1 MHMTLTVRA
10 MVIFESLGR
19 FPSGLLLLPVKL
31 AINDGSCMLDLDI
44 VVDIVGVVNIVEVS
58 EFDAV
63 DRGTVR
69 VGDVVRLVD
78 VVVEHE
84 GPRLMASM
92 AHRCLL
98 KSGGPG
104 SIIERNPNL
113 KKLTTVCATI

>member
-31 AINDGSCMLDLDI
+31 AINDGSCMVDFEI
-44 VVDIVGVVNIVEVS
+44 VVGIVGVVNVEEVT
-58 EFDAV
+58 ELEAV
-63 DRGTVR
+63 DRGVVR
-69 VGDVVRLVD
+69 VGDVVGLEDD
-78 VVVEHE
+78 VVVGQE

-104 SIIERNPNL
+104 SIIEWKPNL
-113 KKLTTVCATI
+113 KKLVVV

>member
-1 MHMTLTVRA
+1 M
-10 MVIFESLGR
+10 IFESLGR

-31 AINDGSCMLDLDI
+31 AINDGSCMLDFEI
-44 VVDIVGVVNIVEVS
+44 VVDIVGIVNIVEVN

-63 DRGTVR
+63 DRGIVT
-69 VGDVVRLVD
+69 VGDVVGLVE
-78 VVVEHE
+78 VVVEQV

-104 SIIERNPNL
+104 SIIERKPNL
-113 KKLTTVCATI
+113 NRLATV